1 MSESI
6 NCKYEKKFKKMY
18 DKSTAAQKE
27 LSYELADD
35 PALASV
41 YQRLI
46 NTQETLFNYK
56 KEGCEKDQQNK
67 QVQSTHSFNKP
78 SKKRKPR
85 RRSPKRKSRG
95 RKSPGRRSRGRR
107 GSKSGVKRSKQRKS
121 RKSCSSKKSRCRSG
135 TKRSRRSSKRS
146 PRKSGKKYNTA
157 FLRDLA
163 KLRKGTG
170 PLMMKTNHNSESGP
184 TKLYDPSLG
193 IWFSRSKK

>member
-56 KEGCEKDQQNK
+56 KEGCEKDQQ
-67 QVQSTHSFNKP
+67 VQPTHGFNKP

-121 RKSCSSKKSRCRSG
+121 RKSCTSKKSRCRSG

-193 IWFSRSKK
+193 IWFSRSKKKI

>member
-1 MSESI
+1 
-6 NCKYEKKFKKMY
+6 MY
-18 DKSTAAQKE
+18 DKSTAAQKK

-56 KEGCEKDQQNK
+56 KEGCEKDQQNQ
-67 QVQSTHSFNKP
+67 QVQPTHGFNKP

-107 GSKSGVKRSKQRKS
+107 GSKIW
-121 RKSCSSKKSRCRSG
+121 C
-135 TKRSRRSSKRS
+135 
-146 PRKSGKKYNTA
+146 
-157 FLRDLA
+157 
-163 KLRKGTG
+163 
-170 PLMMKTNHNSESGP
+170 KT
-184 TKLYDPSLG
+184 
-193 IWFSRSKK
+193 F